1 MNANQKTC
9 KTRCTYLMPIA
20 ALVLGLAA
28 CDSGNES
35 KDSASSS
42 VSRQMLTGPAQ
53 GILTDAA
60 ISGVSYTASS
70 GKTGVTSDEGIFDYD
85 HGDSVEFKLG
95 KLTLGN
101 VKGAPIVTP
110 IELADGDNNK
120 LQNLLVLLQSLDADG
135 VPANGI
141 SIPEDAAAA
150 VDASINLTSNPDTF
164 AETSGLQNVLEA
176 GGISGVV
183 KTVEEASDH
192 FLAQG
197 VNLLGAHIWVRY
209 DDQSAN
215 IIRIAAD
222 GSGEYLQGQASPD
235 DSCDENRVCGGR
247 TIIQAGVEYGIV
259 NASEFDTRGF
269 KLVGATTIDTN
280 LKAGLSHPGPTRRF
294 HTDGYD
300 LIASDMVTVQRE
312 REQKSVFN
320 ELFNIAA
327 PIELSS
333 DDEVVEKEVKESRYG
348 KMDNDSS
355 GIVGAWVLDEASI
368 DTKTLLFFP
377 NKKFILVDPTGD
389 TYQSEESDCGKP
401 GVEFA
406 SYSYNAGSNALQV
419 SSFIYDTNGCVG
431 FSGKSGNSI
440 TFNISADGNTAELAS
455 DGETVVTLYRAS
467 S

>member
-42 VSRQMLTGPAQ
+42 GSRQMLTGPAQ

-259 NASEFDTRGF
+259 NAS
-269 KLVGATTIDTN
+269 
-280 LKAGLSHPGPTRRF
+280 
-294 HTDGYD
+294 
-300 LIASDMVTVQRE
+300 
-312 REQKSVFN
+312 
-320 ELFNIAA
+320 
-327 PIELSS
+327 
-333 DDEVVEKEVKESRYG
+333 
-348 KMDNDSS
+348 
-355 GIVGAWVLDEASI
+355 
-368 DTKTLLFFP
+368 
-377 NKKFILVDPTGD
+377 
-389 TYQSEESDCGKP
+389 
-401 GVEFA
+401 
-406 SYSYNAGSNALQV
+406 
-419 SSFIYDTNGCVG
+419 
-431 FSGKSGNSI
+431 
-440 TFNISADGNTAELAS
+440 
-455 DGETVVTLYRAS
+455 
-467 S
+467 